1 MSEQSHRAAALL
13 DDPGWGLHFDAQG
26 LVPVVAQDACT
37 RDVLILGSAN
47 QEAVQRSLDTGDAWF
62 WSRGRQELWHKG
74 ATSGHFLR
82 LRRIRRNC
90 EDNSLLYEV
99 EPLGPACHM
108 GPPGCFFRD
117 LAGTG
122 LPPLSAAERA
132 SNSCTETG
140 VGAESLLDAPG
151 WGLHFNAQGLVPVVA
166 QDVHTRDV
174 LMLAFANQGA
184 VQRSLDTGDAWFW
197 SRSRQELW
205 HKGATSGHFLRLR
218 RIRRDCEDNSLL
230 YEVEPV
236 GPACHTGRPGCF
248 FRDLAGIELPPLS
261 AEEHPPTAAAPTE
274 MLESVF
280 EVILERQRTKPAGS
294 YVATLL
300 DQGLDRI
307 AKKVGEEAAEV
318 IIAAKNRD
326 RAQVAHEVADLWFHT
341 LVLLAEQGMTPA
353 DVTAVLAE
361 RRGGSASP
369 PGPPM
374 VSG

>member
-1 MSEQSHRAAALL
+1 MSEEGQRAAALL
-13 DDPGWGLHFDAQG
+13 DAPGWGLHFDTQG
-26 LVPVVAQDACT
+26 LVPVVAQDART

-47 QEAVQRSLDTGDAWF
+47 QEAVQRSLDSGDAWF
-62 WSRGRQELWHKG
+62 WSRSRRELWHKG

-99 EPLGPACHM
+99 DPLGPACHM

-117 LAGTG
+117 LAGAE
-122 LPPLSAAERA
+122 LPPLSEEKLAPAAGV
-132 SNSCTETG
+132 ET
-140 VGAESLLDAPG
+140 AIKTESLHDEPG

-166 QDVHTRDV
+166 QDACTRDV
-174 LMLAFANQGA
+174 LMLAFANQVA

-230 YEVEPV
+230 YEVEPQ

-248 FRDLAGIELPPLS
+248 FRDLAGTELPPLS
-261 AEEHPPTAAAPTE
+261 AEEQVPAAAPTE
-274 MLESVF
+274 VLNTVF
-280 EVILERQRTKPAGS
+280 EIILERHRTKPAGS
-294 YVATLL
+294 YVASLL
-300 DQGLDRI
+300 EQGLDRI

-341 LVLLAEQGMTPA
+341 LVLLAEQGMDPA

-361 RRGGSASP
+361 RRGGGVSPAGP
-369 PGPPM
+369 PGRD
-374 VSG
+374 GH

>member
-1 MSEQSHRAAALL
+1 MSEQRHRAAALL
-13 DDPGWGLHFDAQG
+13 DAPDWGLYFDAQG
-26 LVPVVAQDACT
+26 LVPVVAQDVHT
-37 RDVLILGSAN
+37 RDVLMLAFAN
-47 QEAVQRSLDTGDAWF
+47 REAVQRSLDTGDAWF
-62 WSRGRQELWHKG
+62 WSRSRQELWHKG

-99 EPLGPACHM
+99 EPQGPACHT
-108 GPPGCFFRD
+108 GRPGCFFRD
-117 LAGTG
+117 LAGTE
-122 LPPLSAAERA
+122 LPPLSAEEQAPKSSA
-132 SNSCTETG
+132 ETG
-140 VGAESLLDAPG
+140 VETDSLPDALD
-151 WGLHFNAQGLVPVVA
+151 WGLHFDAQGLVPVVA

-174 LMLAFANQGA
+174 LMLAFANREA
-184 VQRSLDTGDAWFW
+184 VQRSLETGDAWFW

-248 FRDLAGIELPPLS
+248 FRDLAGTELPPVS
-261 AEEHPPTAAAPTE
+261 VEYQAPAAEV
-274 MLESVF
+274 LDSVF
-280 EVILERQRTKPAGS
+280 EVILNRQRTKPAGS

-318 IIAAKNRD
+318 IIAAKNREPE
-326 RAQVAHEVADLWFHT
+326 QVAHEVADLWFHT

-353 DVTAVLAE
+353 DVTTVLAE
-361 RRGGSASP
+361 RRGGSESSP
-369 PGPPM
+369 G
-374 VSG
+374 SLGRDGH